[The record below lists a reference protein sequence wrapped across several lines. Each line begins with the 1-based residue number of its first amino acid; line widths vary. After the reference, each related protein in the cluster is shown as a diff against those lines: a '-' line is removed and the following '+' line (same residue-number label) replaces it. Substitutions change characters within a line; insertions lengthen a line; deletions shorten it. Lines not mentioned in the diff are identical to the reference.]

1 MSQIA
6 KRGTLRI
13 LKGGYRTERRPSNS
27 TTTGPFVWRVQWV
40 VDDWFIFVDGQANGR
55 NDMDLNPTSAQDV
68 QVDLFL
74 FAFFPEWYRSTFEK
88 KKKRE
93 FNVFVVF
100 S

>member
-1 MSQIA
+1 
-6 KRGTLRI
+6 
-13 LKGGYRTERRPSNS
+13 
-27 TTTGPFVWRVQWV
+27 
-40 VDDWFIFVDGQANGR
+40 
-55 NDMDLNPTSAQDV
+55 MDLNPTSAQDV

-74 FAFFPEWYRSTFEK
+74 FAFFPERYRSTFE